1 MTRRPLQ
8 QSVLRCLCRH
18 RDGDDM
24 LIIYATFV
32 ICFVLFAR

>member
-1 MTRRPLQ
+1 MSRRSLK
-8 QSVLRCLCRH
+8 SAWRCLCRR

-32 ICFVLFAR
+32 VCFVLFSR